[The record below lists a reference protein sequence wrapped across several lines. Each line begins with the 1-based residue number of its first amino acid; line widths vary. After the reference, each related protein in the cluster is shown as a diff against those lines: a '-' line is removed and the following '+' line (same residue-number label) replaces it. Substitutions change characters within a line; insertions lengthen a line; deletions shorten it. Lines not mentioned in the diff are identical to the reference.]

1 LSVSETDTETL
12 RRSYHALNEGDVSGA
27 LEALHAD
34 AVWAESPEL
43 PGGDKFNGREAVRG
57 FLQDFLAE
65 WQEFHQEVEET
76 VVAGDRV
83 AVLIHLTAIGR
94 VSGIVA
100 DTRYGHVWT
109 MRGGKGIRVDGYRDQ
124 EAARRSLGS

>member
-1 LSVSETDTETL
+1 VSDTDSNTL
-12 RRSYHALNEGDVSGA
+12 RHSYRALNEGDLDAA

-34 AVWAESPEL
+34 AVWHESREL
-43 PGGDKFNGREAVRG
+43 PGGDEFRGREAVRG

-65 WQEFHQEVEET
+65 WQQFHQEIEEIVE
-76 VVAGDRV
+76 AGDRI
-83 AVLIHLTAIGR
+83 AVLIHLTAVGR
-94 VSGIVA
+94 GSGVQA

-124 EAARRSLGS
+124 QAALRSLGS